1 MSLALKE
8 TIQEC
13 REGNGL
19 QLPLQPPRPQ
29 LACSALFGHT
39 NAGHSAGFSLLTVHI
54 PVLNKYSKVREFICH
69 LQQHNL
75 IADKVV
81 SLEGGLAKAEEL
93 LVYCCSGK
101 TL

>member
-19 QLPLQPPRPQ
+19 QLPLQPPRLQ

-39 NAGHSAGFSLLTVHI
+39 NTGHGADFSLLTVLI
-54 PVLNKYSKVREFICH
+54 SVAKQIQQSQGVH
-69 LQQHNL
+69 LPPSTAQ
-75 IADKVV
+75 
-81 SLEGGLAKAEEL
+81 S
-93 LVYCCSGK
+93 YC
-101 TL
+101 